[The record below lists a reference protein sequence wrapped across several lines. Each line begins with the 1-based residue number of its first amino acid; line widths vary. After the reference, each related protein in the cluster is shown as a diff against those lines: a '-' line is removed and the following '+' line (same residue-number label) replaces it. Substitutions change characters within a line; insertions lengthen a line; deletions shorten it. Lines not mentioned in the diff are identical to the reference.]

1 MNLFK
6 LKINETV
13 GGFTIV
19 ETLVVLAL
27 FTTIITI
34 ATGALF
40 SAQAVNTKL
49 QQTQIILDGVNLAM
63 EEVVREVR
71 YGSIF
76 YCSNAV
82 PQNTPDRQSCAYPTG
97 NSVLTFKPADA
108 MTVNNS
114 SNDRVSYYL
123 LNGALYKQNFPE
135 GVASTPL
142 QITTSDVTIESLKF
156 YVKGAETT
164 SAGTPDYRQPVV
176 IVAIS
181 GVTRPT
187 QPHITPVRFSVQT
200 TASSRKLDK

>member
-6 LKINETV
+6 LKINTKV
-13 GGFTIV
+13 KGFTIV

-71 YGSIF
+71 YGSVF
-76 YCSNAV
+76 YCTNAV
-82 PQNTPDRQSCAYPTG
+82 PGSTPDRQSCAYPSG
-97 NSVLTFKPADA
+97 NSVLVFKPADA
-108 MTVNNS
+108 LTVNNS
-114 SNDRVSYYL
+114 SNDRVAYYL
-123 LNGALYKQNFPE
+123 SNGALYKQSFPE

-142 QITTSDVTIESLKF
+142 QITTSDVTIEGLRF

-164 SAGTPDYRQPVV
+164 SASTPDYRQP
-176 IVAIS
+176 IVTVAMS

-187 QPHITPVRFSVQT
+187 QPHITPVHFSVQT
-200 TASSRKLDK
+200 TAASRKLDK